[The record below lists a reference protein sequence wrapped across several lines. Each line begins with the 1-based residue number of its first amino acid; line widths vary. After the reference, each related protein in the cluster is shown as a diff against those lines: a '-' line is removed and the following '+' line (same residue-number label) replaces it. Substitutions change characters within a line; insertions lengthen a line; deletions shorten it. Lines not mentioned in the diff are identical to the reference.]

1 MEDEAREEEEEE
13 EEEAELN
20 RKFFDFQEVN
30 RLFRCGL
37 CVIWQFCFFS
47 SDASP
52 TKRKKDTKVL
62 TIPYRCTKTTF
73 KVEGPSHLGWI

>member
-30 RLFRCGL
+30 RLFRCGP
-37 CVIWQFCFFS
+37 CVIRQFCFFS

-52 TKRKKDTKVL
+52 TKR
-62 TIPYRCTKTTF
+62 
-73 KVEGPSHLGWI
+73 